1 MFTLIYHILEVFTKR
16 LSKSSVIHMRKWK
29 ESKKTRVSQLNV
41 IFELY
46 LRILENFLF
55 DFSLNEIHVKQ
66 NDYNPD

>member
-1 MFTLIYHILEVFTKR
+1 MLTSIYHILEVFTKR
-16 LSKSSVIHMRKWK
+16 LSKSSVIHMRIWK

-46 LRILENFLF
+46 LRILENFFF